1 MSIFNITK
9 STVMPFFDFH
19 CHPGLKPQFSKPETK
34 PSPWDDIDAKLALGK
49 GWTIRINALF
59 NEVLNS
65 QSNLTQLWRNEV
77 RLIGVILHAVEKKIC
92 VLLADKSIVNKGKV
106 NLIDKNR
113 LNYLASGKH
122 SFELINEE
130 LRWLTSAVSPI
141 PGADFKIVKKAA
153 DFDETEQNTV
163 FGIIIVEGLHCF
175 FDDPDAT
182 DAKEKFTQNF
192 KAFTDANTVV
202 SMNICHMQQNPFCNH
217 AYGIQLFDP
226 AAFYPTEAGITD
238 WGVEVIN
245 LMSSRKI
252 LTDIKHMSLKARLD
266 LYSMFKVQDVVPRF
280 IQPIICTHAGTTGL
294 PIIDRIKYIEKL
306 PVNKG
311 PEEKV
316 YEVSYLKPK
325 SRFYDDVYHN
335 CSSINLYDEDIE
347 NIFLSEGIIGLSFDQ
362 RILGFGDDSVQ
373 TSVTVPHDV
382 EYISHR
388 EATFFFGPTPEN
400 VKVYNDTNVWASED
414 LDELSNNRDLYPD
427 VHRKFLIN
435 NILHILWVGSEHAS
449 IGLTKAAKQICIGTD
464 FDGLINAID
473 CCKTAN
479 GLQKL
484 KDDMR
489 EELADGL
496 NDNGFQ
502 VLDVD
507 VLLDDIFYNNG
518 KNFMLKRLRE
528 MKN

>member
-1 MSIFNITK
+1 
-9 STVMPFFDFH
+9 MPFFDFH

-34 PSPWDDIDAKLALGK
+34 PSPWDDIEAKLALGK
-49 GWTIRINALF
+49 GWTIRINSLF

-65 QSNLTQLWRNEV
+65 QSNLTQLFQNDV

-92 VLLADKSIVNKGKV
+92 VLLAGKSIVNKGNV

-113 LNYLASGKH
+113 LNYLATGKH

-130 LRWLTSAVSPI
+130 LNWLTNSVSPI
-141 PGADFKIVKKAA
+141 PSANFKIVKKVS
-153 DFDETEQNTV
+153 DFNEAEQNTV
-163 FGIIIVEGLHCF
+163 FGIIIIEGLHCF
-175 FDDPDAT
+175 FDDPDAS
-182 DAKEKFTQNF
+182 DAKEKFTKNF
-192 KAFTDANTVV
+192 HAFTDANTVV

-226 AAFYPTEAGITD
+226 ALFYPKENGITK
-238 WGVEVIN
+238 WGNEVIN
-245 LMSSRKI
+245 LMIGKKI
-252 LTDIKHMSLKARLD
+252 LVDIKHMSLQSRLD
-266 LYSMFKVQDVVPRF
+266 LYRMLRLASPEPKYV
-280 IQPIICTHAGTTGL
+280 QPIICTHAGTTGL
-294 PIIDRIKYIEKL
+294 PIIDRVKYIYKVPED
-306 PVNKG
+306 KG
-311 PEEKV
+311 TV
-316 YEVSYLKPK
+316 YELLHLKPK

-362 RILGFGDDSVQ
+362 RILGFADDSGLTNVI
-373 TSVTVPHDV
+373 VPHDV
-382 EYISHR
+382 EYISHL
-388 EATFFFGPTPEN
+388 EAGFFFGPTPGKL
-400 VKVYNDTNVWASED
+400 KVWPDDNNVWASED
-414 LDELSNNRDLYPD
+414 LDVLDKSLYPD
-427 VHRKFLIN
+427 VHRRFLIN
-435 NILHILWVGSEHAS
+435 NILHILWVGSKQQL
-449 IGLTKAAKQICIGTD
+449 IGLAKAAKQICIGTD

-473 CCKTAN
+473 CCKNA
-479 GLQKL
+479 GKLQQL

-489 EELADGL
+489 EELAEGL
-496 NDNGFQ
+496 NNNGFQ